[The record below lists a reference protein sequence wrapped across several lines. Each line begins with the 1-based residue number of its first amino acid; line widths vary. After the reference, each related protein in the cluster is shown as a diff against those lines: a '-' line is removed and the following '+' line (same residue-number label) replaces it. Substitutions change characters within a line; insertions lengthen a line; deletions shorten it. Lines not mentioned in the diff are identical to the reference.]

1 MIPFKVYG
9 TKFFT
14 NSCDVSKYREL
25 AFLDSEFI
33 KVNKHD
39 PKTWR
44 YYQKAVYELLCVVPV
59 TNKYYCQLDKV
70 FEEGDPEY
78 AEGTI
83 ARTKFFI

>member
-1 MIPFKVYG
+1 MIPFKVHG
-9 TKFFT
+9 TEFYT
-14 NSCDVSKYREL
+14 NSYSVKKYWEHT
-25 AFLDSEFI
+25 FIDSEFI